1 MVSINFVEKSLDW
14 SSLEIN
20 YLIEQS
26 VTLHLCSAV
35 GTEDLLDFDPTRHQ
49 WDTSAWPG
57 ARASSY
63 FAEKSKKYPNT

>member
-49 WDTSAWPG
+49 WDTSA
-57 ARASSY
+57 
-63 FAEKSKKYPNT
+63 